1 MKRQRIYL
9 LPGEYQVTRS
19 PCELATLLG
28 SCVGVCL
35 RHIDK
40 PYAAMNHFLLARSR
54 PEDTGIGRYG
64 DRATATIIGLMRRLD
79 ASDDVLRAQIY
90 GGAEVIDCLAPNS
103 AIGSANIAIARQ
115 ILTTHRI
122 PIEAEDVG
130 GTRGRRI
137 SFDTATGQIRVQ
149 MLQTAAEFVA
159 TSR

>member
-1 MKRQRIYL
+1 MERVYL
-9 LPGEYQVTRS
+9 LPGEYHVAQT

-40 PYAAMNHFLLARSR
+40 PYAAMNHFLLARAR
-54 PEDTGIGRYG
+54 PEDIDIGRYG
-64 DRATATIIGLMRRLD
+64 DRATTAIIHLMRRLD
-79 ASDDVLRAQIY
+79 PTEGVLRAQLF
-90 GGAEVIDCLAPNS
+90 GGAQVIDCLAPNGD
-103 AIGSANIAIARQ
+103 IGRANIAVARQ
-115 ILTTHRI
+115 ILAAHHI

-137 SFDTATGQIRVQ
+137 SFNTATGQIRVQ

-159 TSR
+159 ANR